1 MEAVSSWIE
10 SYEALD
16 EARQVNVQRW
26 LHLNK
31 FIAHTLKIDERAWFE
46 DYLGGAMQRPF
57 DYGFMADTIPGLT
70 GLGLEGAGETFT
82 RGIEPGGFVGSKVA
96 LRARNNMGRL
106 SPPLQDALA
115 GLLERGEPSAVAL
128 LPSDVA
134 TLQKIFPS
142 AKGLAK
148 LQRKDFR
155 SVGLARD
162 AATDELVMTGPP
174 GELVRI
180 NVLEFAGVLARPLT

>member
-1 MEAVSSWIE
+1 
-10 SYEALD
+10 
-16 EARQVNVQRW
+16 
-26 LHLNK
+26 
-31 FIAHTLKIDERAWFE
+31 
-46 DYLGGAMQRPF
+46 
-57 DYGFMADTIPGLT
+57 
-70 GLGLEGAGETFT
+70 
-82 RGIEPGGFVGSKVA
+82 
-96 LRARNNMGRL
+96 L